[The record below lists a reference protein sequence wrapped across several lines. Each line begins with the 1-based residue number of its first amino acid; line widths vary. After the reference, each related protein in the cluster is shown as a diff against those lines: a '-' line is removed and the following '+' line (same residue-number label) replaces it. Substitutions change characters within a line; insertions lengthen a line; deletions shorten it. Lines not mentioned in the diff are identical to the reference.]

1 MVKISSLLAAA
12 ILALAWNSNA
22 MAERRVALVVGNSNY
37 QVASI
42 SLSNPKND
50 ARDVATALQGLG
62 FEVDTAIDANKRNL
76 DLALARFAR
85 AATDSDSAVFYYA
98 GHALQFR
105 GVNYVMPTDAKLEDE
120 ISLRY
125 EMVSVEDI
133 RAALD
138 RTNGVQI
145 MILDACRNNPL
156 ADRLKNSTAGA
167 ARSIG
172 EVRGLARIDKAQGMV
187 IAYATAAD
195 QVAQDGR
202 GRNSPFTSALLK
214 RMQEPGLE
222 IEMMLRRV
230 SKDVADETG
239 GRQRPETYISLQS
252 EYYLNQTD
260 RVAWDIIKDQDNRN
274 LLRDF
279 ISKYQSSPYALE
291 ARSRLDDLERNAR
304 GEVLARRDDAG
315 RRAKAT
321 GTDHLR
327 AEEERKRPADPLNN
341 RLPAQPEAEQRPTQQ
356 EAAVRQPT
364 APQQQAALGRPA
376 PAQPAAPEG
385 SLIRYS
391 VPIPFG
397 PPPVNG
403 QSIEKLITG
412 EPEFP
417 PIDGLDEKL
426 WKHPCGTCHKWDPR
440 TLCEQ
445 GNTYVKNPASIFRH
459 QHPFDAFKVAIM
471 EWAKTGCLP

>member
-12 ILALAWNSNA
+12 ILVLAWNSSA

-195 QVAQDGR
+195 
-202 GRNSPFTSALLK
+202 
-214 RMQEPGLE
+214 
-222 IEMMLRRV
+222 
-230 SKDVADETG
+230 
-239 GRQRPETYISLQS
+239 
-252 EYYLNQTD
+252 
-260 RVAWDIIKDQDNRN
+260 
-274 LLRDF
+274 
-279 ISKYQSSPYALE
+279 
-291 ARSRLDDLERNAR
+291 
-304 GEVLARRDDAG
+304 
-315 RRAKAT
+315 
-321 GTDHLR
+321 
-327 AEEERKRPADPLNN
+327 
-341 RLPAQPEAEQRPTQQ
+341 
-356 EAAVRQPT
+356 
-364 APQQQAALGRPA
+364 
-376 PAQPAAPEG
+376 
-385 SLIRYS
+385 
-391 VPIPFG
+391 
-397 PPPVNG
+397 
-403 QSIEKLITG
+403 
-412 EPEFP
+412 
-417 PIDGLDEKL
+417 
-426 WKHPCGTCHKWDPR
+426 
-440 TLCEQ
+440 
-445 GNTYVKNPASIFRH
+445 
-459 QHPFDAFKVAIM
+459 
-471 EWAKTGCLP
+471 